1 MVPPDGAQVL
11 FRDRDGRP
19 AAFSYSRW
27 AGRLVVLPASALSN
41 ARIAEDGNGD
51 LLESLVAAF
60 GSEWAFDEFHHGLVS
75 PAAVATGTGATR
87 ALDLVLLQLALL
99 YALAV
104 LAVSRRFGPAWSE
117 PRVVAGSAASF
128 LRGVGALHHR
138 LGHHRDAAR
147 LLVERARQMHP
158 RVAFDE
164 PEAGAGGDAGL
175 LRLAQAVGRAQSAEE
190 RTR

>member
-1 MVPPDGAQVL
+1 VL
-11 FRDRDGRP
+11 FRDGEGRP
-19 AAFSYSRW
+19 AVFSYTRW
-27 AGRLVVLPASALSN
+27 AGRVVVLPASALSN
-41 ARIAEDGNGD
+41 ARLTEEGNGD
-51 LLESLVAAF
+51 LLESLVTAF

-75 PAAVATGTGATR
+75 PADVATGTAATR
-87 ALDLVLLQLALL
+87 ALDVVLLQLAFV

-104 LAVSRRFGPAWSE
+104 LAVSHRFGPAWSE
-117 PRVVAGSAASF
+117 PVVVAGSAASF

-158 RVAFDE
+158 RVALEDA
-164 PEAGAGGDAGL
+164 PAAGDRADAGL
-175 LRLAQAVGRAQSAEE
+175 LRLAQDVGRAQSAEE